1 VFQFGVNLNLVMMET
16 ESVCETLREFGF
28 TMLQLIAKDGF
39 IFD

>member
-1 VFQFGVNLNLVMMET
+1 MIDT
-16 ESVCETLREFGF
+16 ESVCETLGEFGF